1 MVSYF
6 FYILERRNVM
16 DFAKPIYG
24 EVEGL
29 IDANSAKA
37 YFKSHGIEY
46 TEQVEDGYYV
56 GSFYTFKFPTM
67 TEEQLKEADK
77 HTEVLFYQ

>member
-1 MVSYF
+1 
-6 FYILERRNVM
+6 M
-16 DFAKPIYG
+16 DFTKPIYG
-24 EVEGL
+24 EVDGF
-29 IDANSAKA
+29 IDAAAAKA

-46 TEQVEDGYYV
+46 TEQVEDGNYV
-56 GSFYTFKFPTM
+56 DSFYTFKFQTM

>member
-1 MVSYF
+1 
-6 FYILERRNVM
+6 M

-46 TEQVEDGYYV
+46 TEQVEDGQYV
-56 GSFYTFKFPTM
+56 DRVYSFKFQTL
-67 TEEQLKEADK
+67 TDE
-77 HTEVLFYQ
+77 

>member
-1 MVSYF
+1 
-6 FYILERRNVM
+6 M

-24 EVEGL
+24 EIEGL

-37 YFKSHGIEY
+37 YFKNHGIEY

-56 GSFYTFKFPTM
+56 GSFYIFKFPTM
-67 TEEQLKEADK
+67 TQEQLKEADK

>member
-1 MVSYF
+1 MVSYSF
-6 FYILERRNVM
+6 IFWKGENVM

-24 EVEGL
+24 EVEGI

-46 TEQVEDGYYV
+46 TEQVEDGHYV
-56 GSFYTFKFPTM
+56 DSFYTFKFQTM

>member
-1 MVSYF
+1 
-6 FYILERRNVM
+6 M
-16 DFAKPIYG
+16 DFSRPIYG
-24 EVEGL
+24 EVEGFV
-29 IDANSAKA
+29 DAAAAKA

-67 TEEQLKEADK
+67 TEEQLKEVNK

>member
-1 MVSYF
+1 
-6 FYILERRNVM
+6 M
-16 DFAKPIYG
+16 DFSKPIYG
-24 EVEGL
+24 KVEGFV
-29 IDANSAKA
+29 DADAAKA

-67 TEEQLKEADK
+67 TEEQLKEANK

>member
-1 MVSYF
+1 
-6 FYILERRNVM
+6 M
-16 DFAKPIYG
+16 DFTKSIYG
-24 EVEGL
+24 EVEGF
-29 IDANSAKA
+29 IDATAAKE

-56 GSFYTFKFPTM
+56 GSFYTFKIPTM

>member
-1 MVSYF
+1 
-6 FYILERRNVM
+6 M
-16 DFAKPIYG
+16 DFTKPIYG
-24 EVEGL
+24 EVEGFVE
-29 IDANSAKA
+29 AAVAKE

-67 TEEQLKEADK
+67 TEEQFKEADK

>member
-1 MVSYF
+1 
-6 FYILERRNVM
+6 M
-16 DFAKPIYG
+16 DFTKPIYG
-24 EVEGL
+24 ELEGFV
-29 IDANSAKA
+29 DAAAAKA
-37 YFKSHGIEY
+37 YFKSHRIEY